1 MILSAARPHEPSGTG
16 PEWWAVEMNPHPSR
30 LAIALRAR
38 LTAVHPVLKDVVR
51 RYVVRRY
58 RRDLQRLSDAA
69 ARCDARIPLPLGRTG
84 VIACFLP
91 LLFRKCA
98 TPIAH

>member
-51 RYVVRRY
+51 RY

-69 ARCDARIPLPLGRTG
+69 ARCDARIHLPLGRTG

-91 LLFRKCA
+91 LSFRKCA
-98 TPIAH
+98 TAIAH